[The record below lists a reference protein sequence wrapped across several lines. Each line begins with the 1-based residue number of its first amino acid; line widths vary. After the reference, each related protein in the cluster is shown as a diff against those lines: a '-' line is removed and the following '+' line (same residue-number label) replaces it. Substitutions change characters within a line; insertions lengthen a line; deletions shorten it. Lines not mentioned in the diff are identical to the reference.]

1 MEPDDPNDSPSTKQR
16 PHMPPSHERIRP
28 STRFASSRPPAAAC
42 EPTLGSLMRALSR
55 CAHPEEGTTV
65 AAVVEPDGARITIS
79 WCGLCGALR
88 APCEGADSWI
98 RPGLGVA
105 LDSDDRL
112 AALAASIRSF
122 MSQLGELTTAAHEM
136 CVRASDGLERRR
148 AEFQVSV
155 VSLDNAGAEL
165 ARYAHAVLGE
175 LRE

>member
-28 STRFASSRPPAAAC
+28 SMRFASSRPPAAAR
-42 EPTLGSLMRALSR
+42 EPPVGSLMRALSH

-65 AAVVEPDGARITIS
+65 AVVVEPDGTRITIY

-88 APCEGADSWI
+88 APSEGADTWI
-98 RPGLGVA
+98 RPGLVLA
-105 LDSDDRL
+105 LESDDRWT
-112 AALAASIRSF
+112 ALEASMRVF

-136 CVRASDGLERRR
+136 CVRASDGLERSR
-148 AEFQVSV
+148 AELQASV